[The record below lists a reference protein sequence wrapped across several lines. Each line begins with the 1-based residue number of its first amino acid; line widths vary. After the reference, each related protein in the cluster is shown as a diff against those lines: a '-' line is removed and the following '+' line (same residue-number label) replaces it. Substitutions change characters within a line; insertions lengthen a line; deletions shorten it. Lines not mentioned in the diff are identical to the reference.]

1 MNYLFFDVKHYF
13 ISTIGETFDVQK
25 DFKSIFDSMDIQL
38 LTP

>member
-25 DFKSIFDSMDIQL
+25 YSKSLFEVMDVQL
-38 LTP
+38 FTP